1 MQLLVEKILAFVMK
15 SRSIDDE
22 EKDLLA
28 FGIEQGLFLLLN
40 LVTMLV
46 IGICCGMIWQI
57 AVFTFSYLLLRS
69 YVGGY
74 HARTQVQCYIISQAI
89 VVLFLFLIVCS
100 RNWGVLSIGILW
112 LLATGVIVLVSPVAD
127 KNKPLDDAEKRVY
140 RRRALLLLA
149 GWSVVTL
156 VLRFLGLNEASNA
169 VVLAIALC
177 GIMALLGKIKF
188 IV

>member
-1 MQLLVEKILAFVMK
+1 MLHNISGDSYTV
-15 SRSIDDE
+15 SI
-22 EKDLLA
+22 
-28 FGIEQGLFLLLN
+28 
-40 LVTMLV
+40 
-46 IGICCGMIWQI
+46 
-57 AVFTFSYLLLRS
+57 
-69 YVGGY
+69 
-74 HARTQVQCYIISQAI
+74 
-89 VVLFLFLIVCS
+89 LIVCS
-100 RNWGVLSIGILW
+100 RNWGVLSIGVLW

-127 KNKPLDDAEKRVY
+127 KNKPLDDVEKRVY

-177 GIMALLGKIKF
+177 GIMALLGKLKF

>member
-1 MQLLVEKILAFVMK
+1 MQLLVGKILSFVMK
-15 SRSIDDE
+15 SRSVDDE

-40 LVTMLV
+40 FITMIV
-46 IGICCGMIWQI
+46 IGIWCGMIWQI

-74 HARTQVQCYIISQAI
+74 HAKTQVQCYIISQAI
-89 VVLFLFLIVCS
+89 VILFLFLIVCS
-100 RNWGVLSIGILW
+100 RNWGVLSIGVLW

-127 KNKPLDDAEKRVY
+127 KNKPLDDVEKRVY
-140 RRRALLLLA
+140 RRRALLLLT
-149 GWSVVTL
+149 GWSVVTF
-156 VLRFLGLNEASNA
+156 VLRLLGLTEASNA
-169 VVLAIALC
+169 VVLALALC
-177 GIMALLGKIKF
+177 GIMALLGKIKY